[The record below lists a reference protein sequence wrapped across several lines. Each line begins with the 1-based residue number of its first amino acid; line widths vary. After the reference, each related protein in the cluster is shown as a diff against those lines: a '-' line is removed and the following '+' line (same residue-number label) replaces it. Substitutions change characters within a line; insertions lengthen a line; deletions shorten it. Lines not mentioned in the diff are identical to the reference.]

1 MEGFVRQ
8 SLLYD
13 FYGDLLTQHQK
24 EIYEAYVLQNLSLGE
39 IAAETGISRQGVHD
53 LIRRCN
59 ALLSGY
65 EEKLK
70 LVERFLTIRN
80 KVRQIQICED
90 LETARHI
97 AAEIMDVL

>member
-24 EIYEAYVLQNLSLGE
+24 DIYEAYVLQDLSLGE
-39 IAAETGISRQGVHD
+39 IAADTGISRQGVHD

-59 ALLSGY
+59 TSLEEY
-65 EEKLK
+65 ESKLK
-70 LVERFLTIRN
+70 LVERFLTIRE
-80 KVRQIQICED
+80 KVSQIQKCGD
-90 LETARHI
+90 LEDARAI
-97 AAEIMDVL
+97 ASEILDIL

>member
-39 IAAETGISRQGVHD
+39 IAEESGISRQGVHD

-59 ALLSGY
+59 ALLDGY
-65 EEKLK
+65 ENKLK
-70 LVERFLTIRN
+70 LVERFLTVRE
-80 KVRQIQICED
+80 KVGQIQKCAD
-90 LETARHI
+90 LESAQRI
-97 AAEIMDVL
+97 AGEILDII

>member
-24 EIYEAYVLQNLSLGE
+24 EIFEAYVLQDLSLGE

-53 LIRRCN
+53 MIKRCN
-59 ALLSGY
+59 TLLSGY

-70 LVERFLTIRN
+70 LVERFLTIKS
-80 KVRQIQICED
+80 KVEQIKHCED
-90 LETARHI
+90 LDTARGI
-97 AAEIMDVL
+97 AEEIIDIL